1 MVRLEVIAMVQ
12 WEALRVMAVVMVGAA
27 AMVVVV
33 MRNGVGGREP
43 IVVVKVEGDSVRR
56 QVRSFLHSQH
66 CC

>member
-1 MVRLEVIAMVQ
+1 MVQ
-12 WEALRVMAVVMVGAA
+12 GEALRVMAGVMVGAA

-33 MRNGVGGREP
+33 MHNGVCSDEL
-43 IVVVKVEGDSVRR
+43 IVEVKVEGDSVRR